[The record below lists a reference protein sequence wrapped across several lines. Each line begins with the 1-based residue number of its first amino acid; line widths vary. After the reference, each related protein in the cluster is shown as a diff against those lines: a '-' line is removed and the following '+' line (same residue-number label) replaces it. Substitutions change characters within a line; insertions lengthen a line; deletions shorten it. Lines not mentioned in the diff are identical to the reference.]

1 MKVAIGFDHGGV
13 TLRDALIEVLTGLG
27 HEIVDFGTTGPGAVD
42 YPDYATRVGEA
53 VASGQCERG
62 VLVCGTG
69 IGMSIAANKVPGC
82 YAALL
87 SNCFSARMAAE
98 HNVAN
103 VACLGGRVT
112 GSELA
117 KAILQ
122 AYLQAQPD
130 RADHHQRRRDKV
142 CQIEKGNG
150 Q

>member
-1 MKVAIGFDHGGV
+1 MKVAIGFDHAGV
-13 TLRDALIEVLTGLG
+13 TLRDAVIEVLTGLG
-27 HEIVDFGTTGPGAVD
+27 HEIVDFGTTGPEAVD
-42 YPDYATRVGEA
+42 YPEYATRVAEA

-62 VLVCGTG
+62 VLACSTG

-98 HNVAN
+98 HNAAN
-103 VACLGGRVT
+103 VACLGGRVV
-112 GSELA
+112 GLELA

-122 AYLQAQPD
+122 AYFEAEPD
-130 RADHHQRRRDKV
+130 TADRHQRRRDKV
-142 CQIEKGNG
+142 CQIEKNKG